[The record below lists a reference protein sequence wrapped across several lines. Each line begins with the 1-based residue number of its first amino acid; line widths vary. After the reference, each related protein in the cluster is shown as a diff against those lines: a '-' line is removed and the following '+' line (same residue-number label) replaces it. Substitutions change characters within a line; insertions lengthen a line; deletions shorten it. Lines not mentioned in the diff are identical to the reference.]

1 MGLRKLNR
9 SVVTPIKVK
18 RMKKRHH
25 KDLVA
30 WFIDA
35 NRVQAHWTKV
45 AMTRGYFT
53 VKKED

>member
-9 SVVTPIKVK
+9 SVTPPKAK
-18 RMKKRHH
+18 RMKKRQF
-25 KDLVA
+25 KDYVA

-35 NRVQAHWTKV
+35 NRVQTHWTKV
-45 AMTRGYFT
+45 ATTRGYFT